1 MQATGEEL
9 SKKNE
14 CTSSVTQPSANT
26 YVEESRCAKGPNAG
40 SVTKVIYTYQGDT
53 SSHTEMHM
61 TLLGKT
67 ETVMLIDA
75 KYLGSCPAGM
85 KPGDLI
91 IDGKMISG
99 GN

>member
-1 MQATGEEL
+1 
-9 SKKNE
+9 
-14 CTSSVTQPSANT
+14 
-26 YVEESRCAKGPNAG
+26 
-40 SVTKVIYTYQGDT
+40 
-53 SSHTEMHM
+53 M